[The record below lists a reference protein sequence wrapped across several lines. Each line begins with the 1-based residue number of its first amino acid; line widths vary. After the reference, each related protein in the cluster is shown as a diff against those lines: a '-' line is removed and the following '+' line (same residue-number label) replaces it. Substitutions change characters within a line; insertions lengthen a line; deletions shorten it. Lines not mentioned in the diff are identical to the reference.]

1 MSDEALNEN
10 MNYISDL
17 KPTFATC
24 KFRYRGEDIPINIE
38 YTSGNEIIVKYE
50 SAKAVTPGQA
60 CVVYLV
66 SEVIGVGII
75 KEFRKNGSKLWYL

>member
-1 MSDEALNEN
+1 MSDEAVIEN

-60 CVVYLV
+60 CVVYLG
-66 SEVIGVGII
+66 SEVIGGGII
-75 KEFRKNGSKLWYL
+75 KEVRKNGSKLWYL